1 MNMNRVPKAS
11 PDTLPELAAFLEPF
25 APLFR
30 RHTSRDSMERYLT
43 GLLTDLPHKTADT
56 IAAAVAGTST
66 ERLQH
71 LLTDAAWDAQAL
83 DEIRVKQLLAIHPQT
98 AGVLVFDDTGLPK
111 KGTESV
117 GVEPQYSGTLGKIG
131 NCQVVVSAE
140 YLADDAAISTPFHWP
155 VSAQLFLPDSW
166 VADAERRKRTHVPT
180 ELGEQSKPAIA
191 LSLLDLAQEW
201 GVPIQ
206 AVVVDAG
213 YGDNPNFLTGL
224 DERQVP
230 YVCAVQSTFGVR
242 LPAEVQAAE
251 EQTPTYGGRGQPR
264 KPRPAPLYSVKA
276 LIEAQPACAWQTIE
290 WRQGTKGTM
299 QAQVLALR
307 VHWATGSPR
316 HSTSHSRVHTGPE
329 GWLLAERSVP
339 TPQSHEPATDEARS
353 PDDTAQQEAA
363 GEQEA
368 LQIKY
373 WFSTLPPDTSLERL
387 VTLAHARWVIE
398 QFYED
403 AKQECGLEDFQGRRW
418 DGLHRHLALVM
429 LAYSFL
435 ALQRLQLPLPA
446 GEAFPPPQSYVAP
459 CLMCIG
465 RCCSGCFRISC
476 CGSWSPIRSS
486 FSVLAETNEVVL
498 EVITLHLFCVT
509 QVFHRRRCGAHPCP
523 TCPVLVDTALPGSQ
537 HAQNARPVSAWHLSH
552 PHRHPVPG

>member
-1 MNMNRVPKAS
+1 MKSNMVPKAS
-11 PDTLPELAAFLEPF
+11 PDALPELAAFLEPF

-71 LLTDAAWDAQAL
+71 LLTDAAWDATAL
-83 DEIRVKQLLAIHPQT
+83 DEARVKRLLAIHPPT
-98 AGVLVFDDTGLPK
+98 SGVLAFDDTGLPK

-140 YLADDAAISTPFHWP
+140 YLADDPASSTPFHWP
-155 VSAQLFLPDSW
+155 VSAQLFVPESW
-166 VADAERRKRTHVPT
+166 VADAERRKRTHVPA
-180 ELGEQSKPAIA
+180 EFGEQTKPEIA
-191 LSLLDLAQEW
+191 LSLLDRACQW
-201 GVPIQ
+201 GVPIG

-213 YGDNPNFLTGL
+213 YGDNPNFLQGL
-224 DERQVP
+224 DDRQVP

-242 LPAEVQAAE
+242 LPAEVQAAAQE
-251 EQTPTYGGRGQPR
+251 TPTYGGRGQPR
-264 KPRPAPLYSVKA
+264 KPRPAPLYSVKE

-299 QAQVLALR
+299 RAQVLALR

-329 GWLLAERSVP
+329 GWLLAERPVP
-339 TPQSHEPATDEARS
+339 APKSQEPATDEPRPS
-353 PDDTAQQEAA
+353 DDTVKQEAAAQQEA
-363 GEQEA
+363 EE
-368 LQIKY
+368 IKY
-373 WFSTLPPDTSLERL
+373 WFSSLPPQTSLEQL

-403 AKQECGLEDFQGRRW
+403 AKQECGLDDFQGRRW

-435 ALQRLQLPLPA
+435 ALQRLQLPLLT
-446 GEAFPPPQSYVAP
+446 GEAFPP
-459 CLMCIG
+459 
-465 RCCSGCFRISC
+465 
-476 CGSWSPIRSS
+476 
-486 FSVLAETNEVVL
+486 
-498 EVITLHLFCVT
+498 
-509 QVFHRRRCGAHPCP
+509 
-523 TCPVLVDTALPGSQ
+523 
-537 HAQNARPVSAWHLSH
+537 LSH
-552 PHRHPVPG
+552 P

>member
-1 MNMNRVPKAS
+1 MNKNRVPKAS
-11 PDTLPELAAFLEPF
+11 PDALPELAAFLEPF

-83 DEIRVKQLLAIHPQT
+83 DEARVKQLLAIHPPR

-140 YLADDAAISTPFHWP
+140 YLADDPASSTPFHWP
-155 VSAQLFLPDSW
+155 VSAQLFLPESW

-191 LSLLDLAQEW
+191 LSLLDRAQEW

-230 YVCAVQSTFGVR
+230 YVCAVQSNFGVR
-242 LPAEVQAAE
+242 LPEEVQAAAQE
-251 EQTPTYGGRGQPR
+251 TPTYGGRGQPR
-264 KPRPAPLYSVKA
+264 KPRPAPLYAVKE
-276 LIEAQPACAWQTIE
+276 LIEAQPVSAWQTIE

-299 QAQVLALR
+299 RAQVLALR

-329 GWLLAERSVP
+329 GWLLAERPVCAPKS
-339 TPQSHEPATDEARS
+339 QEPSTDEPVS
-353 PDDTAQQEAA
+353 SVDTSKPEVA
-363 GEQEA
+363 GEQAAPE
-368 LQIKY
+368 IKY
-373 WFSTLPPDTSLERL
+373 WFSSLPPQTSLERL
-387 VTLAHARWVIE
+387 VTLTHARWVIE

-403 AKQECGLEDFQGRRW
+403 AKQECGLDDFQGRRW

-446 GEAFPPPQSYVAP
+446 GEDFPP
-459 CLMCIG
+459 L
-465 RCCSGCFRISC
+465 
-476 CGSWSPIRSS
+476 
-486 FSVLAETNEVVL
+486 
-498 EVITLHLFCVT
+498 
-509 QVFHRRRCGAHPCP
+509 
-523 TCPVLVDTALPGSQ
+523 SQ
-537 HAQNARPVSAWHLSH
+537 A
-552 PHRHPVPG
+552 